1 MHPTIHALI
10 GQVTDMQNVLFAYG
24 PMGVMLG
31 WFMLR
36 GEKLIKE
43 VREFGHKIDG
53 LRLALLANTISNAN
67 TPNALRR
74 FCDSEIAR
82 VEEKRNSSKDDS

>member
-1 MHPTIHALI
+1 MALLAQI
-10 GQVTDMQNVLFAYG
+10 AQIADDHSILFAYG
-24 PMGVMLG
+24 PMGVMLA

-43 VREFGHKIDG
+43 VRDFGHKIDG

-67 TPNALRR
+67 PPEALPR
-74 FCDSEIAR
+74 FCDAEIAR
-82 VEEKRNSSKDDS
+82 VDATRHGRSED

>member
-1 MHPTIHALI
+1 MIHDILAQI
-10 GQVTDMQNVLFAYG
+10 DMQNVLFAYG

-43 VREFGHKIDG
+43 VRDFGHKIDG

-67 TPNALRR
+67 TPPALRS
-74 FCDSEIAR
+74 FCDAEIAR
-82 VEEKRNSSKDDS
+82 VEAKRSGQDDD

>member
-1 MHPTIHALI
+1 MIHHIIA
-10 GQVTDMQNVLFAYG
+10 QVQSIDLQAVLFAYG
-24 PMGVMLG
+24 PMGVMLA

-43 VREFGHKIDG
+43 VRDFGHKIDG

-67 TPNALRR
+67 TPEALRR
-74 FCDSEIAR
+74 FCDAEIAR
-82 VEEKRNSSKDDS
+82 MNASRRNEKDE

>member
-1 MHPTIHALI
+1 MLREFIA
-10 GQVTDMQNVLFAYG
+10 QVQAVEFHSVLFAYG

-43 VREFGHKIDG
+43 VRDFGQKIDG

-67 TPNALRR
+67 TPEALRR
-74 FCDSEIAR
+74 FCDSEISR
-82 VEEKRNSSKDDS
+82 VEHQRRGPAE